1 MDGMETYGNVSVLA
15 STNRPE
21 LLDDALLRP
30 GRFDYKIEIKKPT
43 TIGCKKIFEIL
54 TKDMPIANTVDI
66 DKITNKLQGL
76 SGAEI
81 AFIIN
86 EAAYNCMRRS
96 MDLKNI
102 IKLQFDEQIDIDKLF
117 ITENDF
123 IAAFSK
129 IKE

>member
-1 MDGMETYGNVSVLA
+1 METYGNVSVLA

-21 LLDDALLRP
+21 LLDEALLRP

-54 TKDMPIANTVDI
+54 TKEMPLSSDVVI
-66 DKITNKLQGL
+66 DEMADELFGL

-81 AFIIN
+81 AFTVN

-96 MDLKNI
+96 MNLNALITLKS
-102 IKLQFDEQIDIDKLF
+102 DEQVDLNKLF
-117 ITENDF
+117 INKNDF
-123 IAAFSK
+123 KKALRKAK
-129 IKE
+129 N